1 MKRHIPYLFILLLL
15 PVYAKAQ
22 ITVTADPSP
31 FVITGTPSQTDI
43 AAHIQVTNTSA
54 TSINLFWSKRMTN
67 NPANWQSWICDKNLC
82 YTPDIHFTPPSKP
95 NVLAPGEYFDL
106 QVHMNPA
113 QTEGTGTYDLN
124 LIDDQGNTIMT
135 IPGQLI
141 ISIASSTK
149 DQGDSKLT
157 VYPNPTQDYF
167 QVSETP
173 GLRYVEI
180 FNIVGNKMK
189 SFDAAPQRQYYVSDL
204 ADGMYLVRLVSSTG
218 KVLKTIRLSIR

>member
-1 MKRHIPYLFILLLL
+1 MKRPVPYLFILLMIPLF
-15 PVYAKAQ
+15 AKAQ

-31 FVITGTPSQTDI
+31 FVISGSPSQTDI

-54 TSINLFWSKRMTN
+54 STINLFWSKRMTN
-67 NPANWQSWICDKNLC
+67 NPVNWQSWICDKNLC
-82 YTPDIHFTPPSKP
+82 YTPDIHSTPASKP
-95 NVLAPGEYFDL
+95 NVLAPGESFDL

-113 QTEGTGTYDLN
+113 QTEGTGSYELN
-124 LIDDQGNTIMT
+124 LLDDQGNNIMT
-135 IPGQLI
+135 IPGQMI
-141 ISIASSTK
+141 ISLASSTK
-149 DQGDSKLT
+149 EQGDTKLT

-173 GLRYVEI
+173 GLRYVEM

-189 SFDAAPQRQYYVSDL
+189 SFDAAPQRQYYVGDL
-204 ADGMYLVRLVSSTG
+204 TDGMYLVRLVSSSG